1 MANEVDYSKEENSS
15 EDKAKIKAEGA
26 ELQKEFILTTLKSLT
41 RLLNDVMFLRND
53 VMFLRNDV
61 MFLRNDVAILRRKMK
76 YITFSIIC
84 MAVSSIFL
92 SLLYWL

>member
-61 MFLRNDVAILRRKMK
+61 AILRRKMK